1 MMLFLEM
8 AAADGE
14 FTDAELATVF
24 EAASNFTDHDVE
36 QFVQNAL
43 RVAKTLSF
51 EERVAYL
58 GAGLAYFAGSFAF
71 KQKIVCQSKLKIE
84 KSRKIPNLGCI
95 RGTTAYRVS
104 LP

>member
-1 MMLFLEM
+1 MTNQEIFDDLGEMGTLMMLFLEM

-51 EERVAYL
+51 EERVGSHLDGFVESEIRDYL
-58 GAGLAYFAGSFAF
+58 ICKVF
-71 KQKIVCQSKLKIE
+71 KA
-84 KSRKIPNLGCI
+84 N
-95 RGTTAYRVS
+95 
-104 LP
+104 